1 MGTPIDYIY
10 DNNLQWQPALKG
22 ALSVPGRYGYRG
34 ALIITEGK
42 MVSPEKQMPPKATLK
57 QAIAI
62 SDNEKMLFFAGELES
77 FDDFE
82 AAFARYKNVL
92 ASETLTTLFVD
103 DLVSDAVF
111 DYEGV
116 TVYAFSLDESS
127 VWNELVEHAD
137 MDKRELK
144 RMGAEEKLDAIYD
157 ELKGLTLR
165 AAPKS
170 YEEVCALK
178 MS

>member
-10 DNNLQWQPALKG
+10 ENKLEWQPALKG
-22 ALSVPGRYGYRG
+22 ALGVAGRYGYRG
-34 ALIITEGK
+34 TLVVTEGK
-42 MVSPEKQMPPKATLK
+42 SKPETMLK

-62 SDNEKMLFFAGELES
+62 SDEEKMLFFAGELAS

-82 AAFARYKNVL
+82 AAFARYKSVL
-92 ASETLTTLFVD
+92 SPETLTTLFVSD
-103 DLVSDAVF
+103 ITSDAVF

-144 RMGAEEKLDAIYD
+144 RMGAEAKLDAIYD
-157 ELKGLTLR
+157 ELKGSTLR
-165 AAPKS
+165 ATPKS
-170 YEEVCALK
+170 YEETCALK
-178 MS
+178 F